1 MAMDFPLSPV
11 DKKSLGIRL
20 DVRRLP
26 IFPDEESSAAALL
39 EMFGRGGRAGEQ
51 SCNGSR
57 GVVVYGPGRSS
68 PAHGACLVCKEARGR
83 R

>member
-11 DKKSLGIRL
+11 DK
-20 DVRRLP
+20 LP